1 MAVLQATDNA
11 VSFYESMGFIRVGAV
26 ARYRD
31 EQRRVHLEKG
41 GGSSSDRFS
50 RKKRSCDEMENG
62 TGPVSSG
69 GSGGPT
75 APPKVPCRLH

>member
-1 MAVLQATDNA
+1 

-41 GGSSSDRFS
+41 GGGDSASRMN
-50 RKKRSCDEMENG
+50 RKKRGYDWA
-62 TGPVSSG
+62 PV
-69 GSGGPT
+69 P
-75 APPKVPCRLH
+75 